1 MSGPHCGAVLSIGWV
16 LLGVAAVPVFAEHR
30 TPTGESDVVPR
41 LGSQGASLTDDTP
54 PPTGCSSGPCEK
66 QDASTRRDKSES
78 APHSLF
84 VKYWLIDGFW
94 VPTQSGDHTVGLV
107 GAHLAIAQIGRLY
120 IYGPPGVMVLRADGD
135 RGRVF
140 RPGYS
145 WGFSFRLMEFTW
157 PNTHRR
163 AILFGSFTK
172 CWTFGDYRTGSS
184 MAGLSVSWK
193 K

>member
-1 MSGPHCGAVLSIGWV
+1 MSGPHRGAVLSIGWV

-54 PPTGCSSGPCEK
+54 PPTLCSSGPCQK
-66 QDASTRRDKSES
+66 RDDSTRRDQSES
-78 APHSLF
+78 GPHSLF
-84 VKYWLIDGFW
+84 V
-94 VPTQSGDHTVGLV
+94 
-107 GAHLAIAQIGRLY
+107 
-120 IYGPPGVMVLRADGD
+120 
-135 RGRVF
+135 
-140 RPGYS
+140 
-145 WGFSFRLMEFTW
+145 MEFTW

-163 AILFGSFTK
+163 AVLFESLTK
-172 CWTFGDYRTGSS
+172 CWTFGDYRSGSS